1 VKGNKTMVALK
12 YVLMLV
18 GAGVFGST
26 GALVVYDIYV
36 STQLRRLLR
45 GKSGKAGSFFQR
57 GVQRAAGKATG
68 RTNLNHEIPFV
79 QAKACAAAHH

>member
-1 VKGNKTMVALK
+1 MVALK

-18 GAGVFGST
+18 GAGVFGGT

-45 GKSGKAGSFFQR
+45 GKSGTVSSFFR
-57 GVQRAAGKATG
+57 RRMGRASSNALRA
-68 RTNLNHEIPFV
+68 TNLENEIPFV
-79 QAKACAAAHH
+79 RAKACTTAHR